1 MHRAERRARMPEK
14 SRIECDRTH
23 SVKSPEGQQTSRKA
37 RSGRYAA
44 FRRPGHST
52 SRWAKQRR
60 WTRSSCSYPL
70 CRAKPLT
77 RQRESTTDRAD
88 SLDLSLYCS
97 PRIPAARRLR
107 SRRGAPHG
115 AQRRARPR
123 RKSPRSTIVR
133 FARMWGNGRKNDAI
147 RRVTVGTPGEAG
159 EAAAMSSKAAM
170 SLRRG

>member
-1 MHRAERRARMPEK
+1 LHRAERRARMPEK

-77 RQRESTTDRAD
+77 RQRESTPTEQIRSTCLCTAAQESRPLAD
-88 SLDLSLYCS
+88 FGRGEALLTVRSAEQGRGGNPRDPLSYDSQGCGGMAEKMM
-97 PRIPAARRLR
+97 PYAALPSGPQAKQERRL
-107 SRRGAPHG
+107 P
-115 AQRRARPR
+115 
-123 RKSPRSTIVR
+123 
-133 FARMWGNGRKNDAI
+133 
-147 RRVTVGTPGEAG
+147 
-159 EAAAMSSKAAM
+159 
-170 SLRRG
+170 